1 MGLLQSIRAR
11 DEAQPTAM
19 EVILAYPGYHIM
31 TVFHPVAA
39 FFWRYEWRAL
49 ARFWA
54 YVGRFVTGIEIH
66 PAARIGRNL
75 FIDHGTGVVIGQT
88 AIIGDE
94 CRLYHG
100 VTLGGR
106 GNATEG
112 DGETPRRHPKIGD
125 HVVIGAGAQVLG
137 PITVENHAKIGANA
151 VVTKDVPCGA
161 TAVGNPANIV
171 RRPPDED
178 CPYGLPAGET
188 PDPLAARIA
197 ALENAV
203 TPAVKAASAK
213 VKPAANTA
221 GKAPKAGKA
230 ESPSSK
236 PASKPAKKAAK

>member
-1 MGLLQSIRAR
+1 MSLLQSIRAR

-19 EVILAYPGYHIM
+19 EVILAYPGFHIM

-39 FFWRYEWRAL
+39 FLWRYELRAL
-49 ARFWA
+49 ARLWA

-88 AIIGDE
+88 AIIGNE

-106 GNATEG
+106 GNVVENGEG
-112 DGETPRRHPKIGD
+112 GVVRRHPKIGD

-137 PITVENHAKIGANA
+137 PITVEDHAKIGANA

-197 ALENAV
+197 ALESAV
-203 TPAVKAASAK
+203 GPAVKPIAKRAAGSSAA
-213 VKPAANTA
+213 KPVAV
-221 GKAPKAGKA
+221 KAPKAK
-230 ESPSSK
+230 
-236 PASKPAKKAAK
+236 KKAAK